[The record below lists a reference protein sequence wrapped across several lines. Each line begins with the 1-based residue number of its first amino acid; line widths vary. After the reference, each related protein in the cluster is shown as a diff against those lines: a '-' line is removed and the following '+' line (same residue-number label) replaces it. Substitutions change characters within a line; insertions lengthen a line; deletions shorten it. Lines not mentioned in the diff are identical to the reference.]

1 MEILGLLKQQLLSLL
16 AVFPALLKA
25 GVLLAL
31 GSFLAKTLRRGVV
44 KLITVVGLDRL
55 ADQINEMALVQKS
68 GYKLKWSRLVGGLVY
83 YFVWLAFLMAAVD
96 ALGMR
101 IISDVMARF
110 VNYIP
115 QAFTAFVI
123 LLLGLFFADFVKKV
137 VQTTCRSLNI
147 AAGTLIA
154 NVIFYFV
161 FLNVILI
168 SLQQASLQT
177 NFMENNITVI
187 LAGVSIAF
195 AIGYG
200 LASREVM
207 ASLLAA
213 YYNKGR
219 VEVGDEI
226 SIEGHRGEVIEMNNT
241 AITLRSADTDVV
253 IPFHKLNSSGMTVH
267 SRRNKPN
274 ALPPNIS

>member
-1 MEILGLLKQQLLSLL
+1 MQILEVLKEQLLSLL

-31 GSFLAKTLRRGVV
+31 GSFLAKTLRKGIIN
-44 KLITVVGLDRL
+44 LITLVGLDRL

-68 GYKLKWSRLVGGLVY
+68 GYKLKWSHLVGGLVY

-110 VNYIP
+110 INYIP

-123 LLLGLFFADFVKKV
+123 LLLGLFFADFVKKI
-137 VQTTCRSLNI
+137 VQATCRSLNI
-147 AAGTLIA
+147 AAGTLIS

-187 LAGVSIAF
+187 LAGVAIAF

-200 LASREVM
+200 LASKEVM

-226 SIEGHRGEVIEMNNT
+226 SIEGHRGVVIEMNNT

-253 IPFHKLNSSGMTVH
+253 VPFHKLSSSGMIVH
-267 SRRNKPN
+267 SRRNKPD